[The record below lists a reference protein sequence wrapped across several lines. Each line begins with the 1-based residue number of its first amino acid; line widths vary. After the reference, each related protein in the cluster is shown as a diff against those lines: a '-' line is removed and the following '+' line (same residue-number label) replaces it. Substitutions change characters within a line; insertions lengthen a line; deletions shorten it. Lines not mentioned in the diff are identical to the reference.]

1 MRRANPQ
8 DQTPLFQPLLIREI
22 LLGSRGKEVS
32 RSDLSHFT
40 KQRYRLAVI
49 VTKGLTSLVIG
60 KSTSSSLS
68 KLETGA
74 INRGSNRGAEA
85 VQYGRLL
92 LRLLLQRLPY

>member
-8 DQTPLFQPLLIREI
+8 DQTPLFRPLLIREI

-49 VTKGLTSLVIG
+49 VTKGLTSLAIG
-60 KSTSSSLS
+60 KSTKP
-68 KLETGA
+68 KLKFEQT
-74 INRGSNRGAEA
+74 
-85 VQYGRLL
+85 
-92 LRLLLQRLPY
+92 